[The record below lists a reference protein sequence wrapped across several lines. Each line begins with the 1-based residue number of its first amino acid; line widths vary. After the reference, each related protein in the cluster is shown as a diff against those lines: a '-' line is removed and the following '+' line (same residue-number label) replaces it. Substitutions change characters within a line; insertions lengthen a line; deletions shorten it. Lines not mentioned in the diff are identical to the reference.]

1 MNTLQFD
8 IGAIARQIMWN
19 RLIGLVEEQAQTLIR
34 AAFSAAVRE
43 SGDLSAGFFNCKG
56 EMVAQATTGTPG
68 HVNSMAICVIH
79 FLKRYPIAEMKPGDV
94 FITNDPW
101 LSVGH
106 YHDVTVVSPA
116 YHHGK
121 AVGLFA
127 NTIHIIDMGGRGFG
141 PDSRQVF
148 EEGVNI
154 PIMHLARA
162 GVLNE
167 DLLELLRTNVRQ
179 PIEMEGDL
187 HSQMACNAEAGRRLS
202 HMLVEFELD
211 NVDELS
217 HYIIEQSRQSVRER
231 IRALPNGNFKSQL
244 NIDGYD
250 TPIDLVA
257 NVSIQGDH
265 LHVDYEGTSPAS
277 PYGINVVLNFS
288 TAYSVFGIN
297 CIIAP
302 DVPCNA
308 GSLSAI
314 SVSAP
319 EGSILNVLRPYPV
332 SARHTVGQM
341 LPDLM
346 FGCLAQILPDRVPA
360 EGAGTMWNPMIRG
373 GKSAVDP
380 ESAASGRVTRDFDY
394 ILFNTGG
401 TGARPNLD
409 GLSTVAFPSGVKT
422 VPTEVVEST
431 TPIIIWQKKFREG
444 SGGAGKYRGGF
455 GQVLEIG
462 MQQEAAFSLAAMFER
477 TGHPAKG
484 RFGGKDGAAGEVR
497 TTKNRTLPPKGRQY
511 ITPDERVILKLPGGA
526 GIGNPFT
533 RAVDLV
539 REDVVN
545 ELITSE
551 QALSEYGVVL
561 STQGEVDIALTQAN
575 RFGARGNET

>member
-1 MNTLQFD
+1 MNTLQCD
-8 IGAIARQIMWN
+8 ISAISHQIMWN
-19 RLIGLVEEQAQTLIR
+19 RLIGLVEEQAQILIR

-68 HVNSMAICVIH
+68 HVNSMAICIVH
-79 FLKRYPIAEMKPGDV
+79 FLKRYPIENMKPGDV

-106 YHDVTVVSPA
+106 YHDVTVVSPTF
-116 YHHGK
+116 HQGK

-141 PDSRQVF
+141 PDARQVY

-154 PIMHLARA
+154 PIMYLARS

-187 HSQMACNAEAGRRLS
+187 HSQMACNSEAGQRLS
-202 HMLVEFELD
+202 QMLIEFNLE
-211 NVDELS
+211 NIDELS

-231 IRALPNGNFKSQL
+231 IRALPNGNFKSKL
-244 NIDGYD
+244 TIDGYD

-257 NVSIQGDH
+257 NVSIDNDH
-265 LHVDYEGTSPAS
+265 LHVDFDGTSPAS

-314 SVSAP
+314 TVSAP

-346 FGCLAQILPDRVPA
+346 FGCLAQILPERVPA

-373 GKSAVDP
+373 GMSAVDP
-380 ESAASGRVTRDFDY
+380 ESAMSGRVTRDFDY

-401 TGARPNLD
+401 TGARPSLD

-444 SGGAGKYRGGF
+444 SGGAGKFRGGL

-462 MQQEAAFSLAAMFER
+462 MQAEAAFSLAAMFER
-477 TGHPAKG
+477 TSHPAQG
-484 RFGGKDGAAGEVR
+484 RFGGKDGAAGVVM
-497 TTKNRTLPPKGRQY
+497 TSKNRNLPPKGRHY
-511 ITPDERVILKLPGGA
+511 IMPDERVLLKLPGGA
-526 GIGNPFT
+526 GIGDPAE
-533 RAVDLV
+533 RSLESV
-539 REDVVN
+539 REDVIN
-545 ELITSE
+545 ELITVE
-551 QALSEYGVVL
+551 QAGQDYGVVINPL
-561 STQGEVDIALTQAN
+561 GQVNIELTQKL
-575 RFGARGNET
+575 RSQTERG

>member
-1 MNTLQFD
+1 MTSKQTEF
-8 IGAIARQIMWN
+8 GAISKQIMWN

-43 SGDLSAGFFNCKG
+43 SGDLSAGFFDRNG
-56 EMVAQATTGTPG
+56 DMVAQATTGTPG

-79 FLKRYPIAEMKPGDV
+79 FLERFPLKDMKPGDAY
-94 FITNDPW
+94 ITNDPW

-106 YHDVTVVSPA
+106 YHDVTVVTPA
-116 YHHGK
+116 FHKGK
-121 AVGLFA
+121 PVGLFA

-141 PDSRQVF
+141 PDSRQVY
-148 EEGVNI
+148 EEGINI
-154 PIMHLARA
+154 PIMPLARA

-167 DLLELLRTNVRQ
+167 DLLEVLRTNVRQ

-187 HSQMACNAEAGRRLS
+187 HSQMACNVDAARRLT
-202 HMLVEFELD
+202 HMLEEFGLD
-211 NVDELS
+211 DVDELS
-217 HYIIEQSRQSVRER
+217 SYVIEQSRNSVRDR
-231 IRALPNGNFKSQL
+231 IKALPNGSVKHTL
-244 NIDGYD
+244 RIDGYD

-257 NVSIQGDH
+257 KITIDNDH

-288 TAYSVFGIN
+288 TAYSVFGVN

-314 SVSAP
+314 TVSAP
-319 EGSILNVLRPYPV
+319 AGSILNVQRPYPV

-346 FGCLAQILPDRVPA
+346 FGCLAQLLPEKVPA

-380 ESAASGRVTRDFDY
+380 ESAASGKVTRDFDY

-401 TGARPNLD
+401 TGARPHMD

-431 TPIIIWQKKFREG
+431 TPIIVWQKKFREG
-444 SGGAGKYRGGF
+444 SGGAGKLRGGL
-455 GQVLEIG
+455 GQTLEIG
-462 MQQEAAFSLAAMFER
+462 MREEAAFSIAAMFER

-484 RFGGKDGAAGEVR
+484 RFGGQAGAAGAVV
-497 TTKNRTLPPKGRQY
+497 TTTGRQLPPKGRQY
-511 ITPDERVILKLPGGA
+511 IKPNERILLHLPGGG
-526 GIGNPFT
+526 GIGHPHERPT
-533 RAVDLV
+533 ELV
-539 REDVVN
+539 RQDV
-545 ELITSE
+545 LDGIISAE
-551 QALSEYGVVL
+551 QALEQYGV
-561 STQGEVDIALTQAN
+561 ALAAD
-575 RFGARGNET
+575 GAVNQERTKQIRSQTA

>member
-1 MNTLQFD
+1 MSTIQSD
-8 IGAIARQIMWN
+8 IGTITRQIMWN
-19 RLIGLVEEQAQTLIR
+19 RLIGVVEEQAQTLIR

-43 SGDLSAGFFNCKG
+43 SGDLSAGFFNRNG
-56 EMVAQATTGTPG
+56 DMVAQATTGTPG
-68 HVNSMAICVIH
+68 HVNSMATCVVH
-79 FLKRYPIAEMKPGDV
+79 FLKRFPIDKMNPGDV

-116 YHHGK
+116 FHRGK

-141 PDSRQVF
+141 PDSRQVY
-148 EEGVNI
+148 EEGINI

-167 DLLELLRTNVRQ
+167 DLLEVLRTNVRQ

-187 HSQMACNAEAGRRLS
+187 HSQIACNAEAAKRLS
-202 HMLVEFELD
+202 QMLDEFQLD
-211 NVDELS
+211 SIEDLS
-217 HYIIEQSRQSVRER
+217 TYIIEQSRQSVRDR
-231 IRALPNGNFKSQL
+231 IQALPNGTYASSL
-244 NIDGYD
+244 TIDGYD
-250 TPIDLVA
+250 TPIKLVA
-257 NVSIQGDH
+257 TVTINNGH
-265 LHVDYEGTSPAS
+265 LHVDYSGTSAAS

-297 CIIAP
+297 CIVAP

-314 SVSAP
+314 TVSAP
-319 EGSILNVLRPYPV
+319 EGSILNVQRPLPV

-346 FGCLAQILPDRVPA
+346 FGCLSQILPDRVPA

-373 GKSAVDP
+373 GMSAVDP
-380 ESAASGRVTRDFDY
+380 ESAANGRVTRDFDY

-431 TPIIIWQKKFREG
+431 TPIIVWQKKFREG
-444 SGGAGKYRGGF
+444 SGGAGAFRGGL

-462 MQQEAAFSLAAMFER
+462 TQNESAFSIAAMFER

-484 RFGGKDGAAGEVR
+484 RFGGKDGAAGVVA
-497 TTKNRTLPPKGRQY
+497 TSKNRVLAPKGRQY
-511 ITPDERVILKLPGGA
+511 IKPDERVILKLPGGG
-526 GIGNPFT
+526 GIGNPYQ
-533 RAVDLV
+533 RAAELVQEDFLNDLISL
-539 REDVVN
+539 ED
-545 ELITSE
+545 
-551 QALSEYGVVL
+551 ALKDYGVVMDL
-561 STQGEVDIALTQAN
+561 AGQIDYRLTDQT
-575 RFGARGNET
+575 RSKQTRS